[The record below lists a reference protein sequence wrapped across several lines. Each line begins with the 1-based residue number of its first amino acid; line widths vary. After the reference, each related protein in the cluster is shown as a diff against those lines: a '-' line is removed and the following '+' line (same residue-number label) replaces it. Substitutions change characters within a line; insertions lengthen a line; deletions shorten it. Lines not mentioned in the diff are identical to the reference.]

1 MLGER
6 GLDLARRS
14 EVECVMRQCA
24 SKAGVRGRSDAH
36 LRTTACRLSSRAG
49 SRITTLFRD
58 LVPILL

>member
-14 EVECVMRQCA
+14 EVECVMRQYA

-36 LRTTACRLSSRAG
+36 LQQQHAVYPLEPVAG
-49 SRITTLFRD
+49 
-58 LVPILL
+58 LLLCFVI